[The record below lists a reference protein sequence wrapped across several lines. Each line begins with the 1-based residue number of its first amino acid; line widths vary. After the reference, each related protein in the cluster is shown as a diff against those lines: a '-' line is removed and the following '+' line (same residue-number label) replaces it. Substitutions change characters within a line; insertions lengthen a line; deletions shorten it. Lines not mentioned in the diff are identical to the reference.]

1 MYFWNVNFMRIK
13 KVKLILFT
21 FITILLSSCSISK
34 NLIGNEKLIK
44 NNKLFVNDQLVAKD
58 TLSGLFLQKK
68 NSTFIGIPIGALIY
82 SSSKKN
88 TDSIFNNWINKKNKR
103 KRLTKIFSEKQ
114 VDQLKDYHKN
124 FNEWKKNNGEKIE
137 IIDSSKTLATTK
149 NLNSYFQNIG
159 FLENKVVSE
168 IIVDENNTNYADV
181 NYKVTT
187 GPQYYVGEIDTMI
200 ESTVLDSLYK
210 INFDKSFLK
219 KNDLFKTKNFEL
231 ERERLNKLF
240 KNSGV
245 YNFQINSI
253 LYDVEIDSSSNI
265 FSLPVKIIITGK
277 NYTIHKIDK
286 ISITN
291 IKKDGNFDFNKDFLN
306 SQIKFK
312 VGEKFNDS
320 LRTLTLQNFNKLDLF
335 SFPSVSY
342 SFIKNK
348 KNKLEANIILNSK
361 KKHAIGFGFD
371 IKQSN
376 IEDIGISF
384 ENKFKTRNIFK
395 NGENLELSAVGS
407 IGKSGDIT
415 ISQLNYDM
423 SLKFPKFLLLGQRIN
438 NKPQIY
444 NPRSYINLGASNQR
458 NIGLDRNS
466 LKFDFNYSWDKE
478 NNFFNF
484 SPAQVELIKNKRIQ
498 NYFNVYSNSYDLIN
512 EIAKDYTND
521 SKYFINGNLGI
532 PNGINLFINDAL
544 TILKSSINTDD
555 LNKIGYINNRKKRLT
570 TNNLI
575 IGSSFSVSNNYDNRY
590 DKNNFNQWRVKFKSA
605 GLLTNVFMRKNIVNA
620 DGFKTISNI
629 PFSQFFK
636 SELSYIKHW
645 DIGENS
651 TIATRY
657 FLGFAIPYGNSENI
671 PFSESFFGGG
681 SNDNR
686 AWEVYRLGP
695 GSSGAKDEFNEGNF
709 KIALNFEYRFKMLG
723 RFNGALFTDIGNIWN
738 LLDDTD
744 DSSRKFDGFK
754 DLNELAIGSGFGL
767 RYDSGLFV
775 FRLDMGLKTYNP
787 ALTKERRWFKD
798 FSLKK
803 AVFNIGLNYPF

>member
-1 MYFWNVNFMRIK
+1 MRIK

-137 IIDSSKTLATTK
+137 IIDSSKTFATTK

-168 IIVDENNTNYADV
+168 IIIDENNVNYADV

-423 SLKFPKFLLLGQRIN
+423 SLKFPKFLFLGQRIN

-605 GLLTNVFMRKNIVNA
+605 GLLTNVFMRKNNVNA

>member
-1 MYFWNVNFMRIK
+1 MRIK

-168 IIVDENNTNYADV
+168 IIVDENNTNYADI

>member
-1 MYFWNVNFMRIK
+1 MRIK

-103 KRLTKIFSEKQ
+103 KRLTKILSEKQ
-114 VDQLKDYHKN
+114 VDQLKDYHRN

-423 SLKFPKFLLLGQRIN
+423 SLKFPKFLFLGQRIN

>member
-1 MYFWNVNFMRIK
+1 MRIK

-265 FSLPVKIIITGK
+265 YSLPVKIIITGK

>member
-1 MYFWNVNFMRIK
+1 MRIK

-114 VDQLKDYHKN
+114 VNQLKDYYKN

-253 LYDVEIDSSSNI
+253 FYDVEIDSSSNI

-651 TIATRY
+651 TVATRY

>member
-1 MYFWNVNFMRIK
+1 MRIK

-114 VDQLKDYHKN
+114 VDQLKEYHRN

-423 SLKFPKFLLLGQRIN
+423 SLKFPKFLFLGQRIN

>member
-1 MYFWNVNFMRIK
+1 MRIK

-605 GLLTNVFMRKNIVNA
+605 GLLTNVFMRKNNVNA

>member
-1 MYFWNVNFMRIK
+1 MRIK

-219 KNDLFKTKNFEL
+219 KNDLFSTKNFEL

-484 SPAQVELIKNKRIQ
+484 SPAQVELIKNKRIK